1 MKKYLWILLPVL
13 LLCGCTTQETMETI
27 SDEMILPAMAQPRD
41 ISVALPG
48 ETALPVVENDAGRI
62 YLCDE
67 YEIVLQTMDGGDLTR
82 TMQTLSGIDRDQ
94 LTVMETESE
103 DVTRYEFVWTSAGER
118 GEQLGRGVVL
128 DDGSYH
134 YCLSVLR
141 SAEKADKSQINWNQV
156 FQSFKLV

>member
-1 MKKYLWILLPVL
+1 MKKYLWMLLPVL
-13 LLCGCTTQETMETI
+13 LLCGCGAQETMETV
-27 SDEMILPAMAQPRD
+27 SDEIILPVMAQPRD
-41 ISVALPG
+41 ISVELPG
-48 ETALPVVENDAGRI
+48 ETALPVIENDAGRI

-67 YEIVLQTMDGGDLTR
+67 YEIILQTMDAGDLSR
-82 TMQTLSGIDRDQ
+82 TLHTLSGMEQDQ
-94 LTVMETESE
+94 LTVMETVSD
-103 DVTRYEFVWTSAGER
+103 DVKRYEFVWTSAGEQ

-156 FQSFKLV
+156 FRSFKLV